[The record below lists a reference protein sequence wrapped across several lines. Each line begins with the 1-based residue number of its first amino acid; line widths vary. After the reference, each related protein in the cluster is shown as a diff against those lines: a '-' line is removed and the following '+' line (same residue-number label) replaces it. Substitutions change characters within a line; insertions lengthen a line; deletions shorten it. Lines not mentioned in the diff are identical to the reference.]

1 MGPAIYYYT
10 TFASKKHWFLK
21 RNSQSRMDGHA
32 TQIQERTSLDSQEVY
47 KKSISKRISINFH
60 DGSLMHALAE
70 YSIQQK
76 TTMASV
82 IFSTFYRQLP
92 ATNCR
97 FLKLGSFCPEVRSFL
112 PPKLGS
118 FPPEVWLFC

>member
-1 MGPAIYYYT
+1 
-10 TFASKKHWFLK
+10 
-21 RNSQSRMDGHA
+21 MDGHA

-76 TTMASV
+76 TTMANL
-82 IFSTFYRQLP
+82 ICTL
-92 ATNCR
+92 
-97 FLKLGSFCPEVRSFL
+97 
-112 PPKLGS
+112 
-118 FPPEVWLFC
+118 LFRVS